1 MIWFNQ
7 SHLPQCFCLS
17 LVANFDLFCKRLPF
31 CRLTINLNLS
41 STPFSFIPLKKKKY
55 NYKFLGTMQEMIRC
69 LKQKDSDFMVSLSVC
84 VYMCLFRF
92 SIGVWLYLWKSL
104 KWTFFLLLFFLTIIT
119 LSQIISEFSLSCFP
133 HILLPSSRLCTLA
146 KVISFIDSYHELVNW
161 SITPAPRLLNA
172 SLINYCRPMGLRVGR
187 LPARIRQIKMNFH
200 CLCSLECQ
208 SHSDLCWNRLIS
220 GS

>member
-1 MIWFNQ
+1 MCI
-7 SHLPQCFCLS
+7 C
-17 LVANFDLFCKRLPF
+17 VLFGSALGF
-31 CRLTINLNLS
+31 G
-41 STPFSFIPLKKKKY
+41 FIFEK
-55 NYKFLGTMQEMIRC
+55 
-69 LKQKDSDFMVSLSVC
+69 
-84 VYMCLFRF
+84 
-92 SIGVWLYLWKSL
+92 VWNEH
-104 KWTFFLLLFFLTIIT
+104 FFFLFFLTIIT

-133 HILLPSSRLCTLA
+133 YILLPSSRLCTLA

-172 SLINYCRPMGLRVGR
+172 SLINYCCPMGLRVGR